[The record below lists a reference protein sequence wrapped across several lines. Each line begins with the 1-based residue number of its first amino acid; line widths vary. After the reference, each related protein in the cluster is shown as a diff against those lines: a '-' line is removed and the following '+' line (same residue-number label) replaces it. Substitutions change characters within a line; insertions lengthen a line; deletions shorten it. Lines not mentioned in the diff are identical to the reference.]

1 MLQGLQVLQGRYQLQ
16 QQLGRNAGRQT
27 WLAKDIST
35 SPAESVIV
43 KLLAFS
49 PQMQWEDFKLFERE
63 AQVLKNLNH
72 PRIPRYRDYF
82 SLDKQTG
89 SGLCW
94 FALVQD
100 YIPGSSLQQLI
111 DEGKRFSEAQVRQ
124 IATNILH
131 ILIYLH
137 DLNPPVLHRDIK
149 PSNLILGKDRQ
160 VYLVDFGAVQDQAA
174 TEGVTF
180 TVVGTTGYAPLEQ
193 FWGKAV
199 PASDLYALGASLIH
213 LLTGTA
219 PAELPQN
226 NLRIQFKDR
235 VSINPNFV
243 HWIEA
248 LTTPDLEQR
257 YSNARQAL
265 EDLKANRY
273 LNATLQKI
281 RPPAGSK
288 VKVWKS
294 PTQLKIE
301 IPGRGIK
308 SFIDL
313 IAFAGKLILGSGA
326 ILSQLSLVC
335 LILFLFLGFLLALM
349 AIFSTA
355 GSPLAGIIALV
366 LFISIIFL
374 LPLALGVGLST
385 ALSQELARLTA
396 SLMPRFAAGKSYIF
410 IDRDRFIIDKNLL
423 GWCYL
428 RQQGETSTIKNI
440 NLISHKGVRISTKI
454 ARYSLGHK
462 LNKSECYWLCQQVR
476 DWLK

>member
-1 MLQGLQVLQGRYQLQ
+1 MLQGLQVLQERYQLQ

-27 WLAKDIST
+27 WLAADIKA

-111 DEGKRFSEAQVRQ
+111 DEGERFSEAQVRQ
-124 IATNILH
+124 IATDILN

-137 DLNPPVLHRDIK
+137 ELSPPVLHRDIK
-149 PSNLILGKDRQ
+149 PSNLILGEEDGQ
-160 VYLVDFGAVQDQAA
+160 VYLVDFGAVQNQAA
-174 TEGVTF
+174 AEGVTF

-199 PASDLYALGASLIH
+199 PASDLYALGATLIH
-213 LLTGTA
+213 LLTGIS
-219 PAELPQN
+219 PSELPQN
-226 NLRIQFKDR
+226 NLRIQFKEK

-243 HWIEA
+243 RWIEA

-257 YSNARQAL
+257 YSNASQAL

-288 VKVWKS
+288 LKVWKS

-308 SFIDL
+308 FFIDL
-313 IAFAGKLILGSGA
+313 IALAGKLLLGGA
-326 ILSQLSLVC
+326 AIVSQLSLVF
-335 LILFLFLGFLLALM
+335 LILFLFLGAILA
-349 AIFSTA
+349 FY
-355 GSPLAGIIALV
+355 GFFSPLGIIALV
-366 LFISIIFL
+366 LLFMLL
-374 LPLALGVGLST
+374 LPLVLGVRLSK
-385 ALSQELARLTA
+385 ALSQEFIKLTV
-396 SLMPRFAAGKSYIF
+396 SLKLPRFAAGKSYIF
-410 IDRDRFIIDKNLL
+410 IDRDSFIIEKKLL
-423 GWCYL
+423 GWCYM
-428 RQQGETSTIKNI
+428 RQRGETSKIKNI
-440 NLISHKGVRISTKI
+440 KLISERGVTIYTKK
-454 ARYSLGHK
+454 AHYSLGHP
-462 LNKSECYWLCQQVR
+462 LNEFECYWLCQQLR
-476 DWLK
+476 DWLKSS